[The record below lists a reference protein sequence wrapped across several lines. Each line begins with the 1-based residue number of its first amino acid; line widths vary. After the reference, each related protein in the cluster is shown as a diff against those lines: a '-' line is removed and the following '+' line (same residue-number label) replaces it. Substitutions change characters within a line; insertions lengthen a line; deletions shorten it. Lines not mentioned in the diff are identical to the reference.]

1 MFQLRKRSILL
12 VVSFMSIAFLLCR
25 RILLVVSF
33 MSRLMLLRLE
43 YTVIVMS
50 YMWATHY
57 KIVPKGRD
65 VCNGKNMSD
74 PRFEN

>member
-1 MFQLRKRSILL
+1 
-12 VVSFMSIAFLLCR
+12 
-25 RILLVVSF
+25 

-65 VCNGKNMSD
+65 VCNGKIMSD
-74 PRFEN
+74 P